1 MSPNFE
7 PENELI
13 IQNYCSPDSATNF
26 QTMNSELLS
35 YLSNQIDSD
44 EQKKKKPCQT
54 CKKIVKVQILI
65 FERFQE
71 STRNTICWTKTCDL
85 LTTCFHEF
93 TITNFEFSRI
103 FQQKTTTKKSL

>member
-13 IQNYCSPDSATNF
+13 IQKYCSPDSATNF

-54 CKKIVKVQILI
+54 CKGQLISECLFEKIV
-65 FERFQE
+65 
-71 STRNTICWTKTCDL
+71 WTKIPTK
-85 LTTCFHEF
+85 
-93 TITNFEFSRI
+93 NFKDTA
-103 FQQKTTTKKSL
+103 QQV